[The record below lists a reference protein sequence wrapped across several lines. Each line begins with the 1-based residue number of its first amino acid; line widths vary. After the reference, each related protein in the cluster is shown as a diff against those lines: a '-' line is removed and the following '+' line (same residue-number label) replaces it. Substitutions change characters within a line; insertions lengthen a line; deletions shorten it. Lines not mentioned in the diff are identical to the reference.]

1 MLSGVDLAIVIGFLV
16 LVTVVGYMLSRIAN
30 EGIESYFLGG
40 NKIPWWLLGVSTAT
54 SNFDMSGTMVIV
66 AMVFALGYKGFL
78 VEIRGGVGLS
88 LAFLV
93 VFLAKWLRR
102 SRVMTSAEWMKLRFG
117 TDKQGRTAH
126 LISTLVYLLLSV
138 GMIAYFAEGAGKFLV
153 AYMPPDWVQT
163 ESPQATAQFLC
174 TTGMVLIGLFYTL
187 MSGLYGVVFT
197 DVIQMV
203 LLTFTAI
210 FISVKGFAMRG
221 AVDVLPEGFFDLDLE
236 SLPTDAGAGGL
247 GSGLL
252 SGNPEEWTPIF
263 GMFGLCV
270 LCWVLRTTLEGFGGV
285 GGYTDQRFFAARS
298 EREASLIGLE
308 AIVLSMFRWTMVAG
322 LVVLGYALVQQGG
335 EVGAIIEKDPENV
348 LPYVFGEYLPSG
360 IRGLVIAGMIAAAMS
375 TFDSTLNAGAAYFVK
390 DLYQSYINTE
400 ATPQQLM
407 SMSRWATVG
416 LCVAGVASAL
426 VIPDINTIWG
436 FITMGLG
443 MPMFIPL
450 CLRWYWPRFNGYGF
464 SVSLGVGVITGI
476 VINAGFGWP
485 IYIGVPVTVGVVS
498 VAAVVATLATSPTKN
513 DVLVN
518 FAVQIDPFGFWGK
531 FYKQGVERGL
541 VTEEKAEE
549 SFRAKMN
556 DVLAIFFVLPFQ
568 IALLLGGMSLI
579 FHDWTKFGFFMCVLA
594 VSGIGMYFFWWKN
607 LESDAKSA
615 EDDKIY
621 EPLPSGWG
629 EVDKYVEA
637 HASGAGRISAMGF
650 VDTPMTTTP
659 EPAQPAE
666 EPTAETAEEPQ
677 AATPEEPEAEGGDK
691 AEG

>member
-16 LVTVVGYMLSRIAN
+16 LVTVVGYMLSKVAS

-117 TDKQGRTAH
+117 TDEQGKTAH
-126 LISTLVYLLLSV
+126 LVSTIVYLVLSV

-153 AYMPPDWVQT
+153 AYMPPEWVQT
-163 ESPQATAQFLC
+163 EGAKATAQFLC

-210 FISVKGFAMRG
+210 YISVKGFAARS
-221 AVDVLPEGFFDLDLE
+221 AVEVLPEGFFDLDLE
-236 SLPTDAGAGGL
+236 SPAAGL
-247 GSGLL
+247 GQGLL

-322 LVVLGYALVQQGG
+322 LVVLGYALVQKGG
-335 EVGAIIEKDPENV
+335 SVGETIAADPENV

-390 DLYQSYINTE
+390 DLYHSYINQE
-400 ATPQQLM
+400 ATPAQLM
-407 SMSRWATVG
+407 SMSRWATIG
-416 LCVAGVASAL
+416 LCVLGVASAL

-464 SVSLGVGVITGI
+464 SVSLGIGVITGI
-476 VINAGFGWP
+476 VINAGLHLP
-485 IYIGVPVTVGVVS
+485 IYWGVPVTVVVVS
-498 VAAVVATLATSPTKN
+498 VAAVVTTYLTAPTKEN
-513 DVLVN
+513 VLVN
-518 FAVQIDPFGFWGK
+518 FAIQIDPWGFWGRYLK
-531 FYKQGVERGL
+531 IGEERGL
-541 VTEEKAEE
+541 VDRTYVET
-549 SFRAKMN
+549 SFGKKMN
-556 DVLAIFFVLPFQ
+556 DVLAVFFVLPFQ
-568 IALLLGGMSLI
+568 LALLLGGMSLI
-579 FHDWTKFGFFMCVLA
+579 FHDWVKFGFFMCVLG
-594 VSGIGMYFFWWKN
+594 VSVVGMYFFWWRN
-607 LESDAKSA
+607 LDSEEEAA

-629 EVDKYVEA
+629 EIDEYVEA
-637 HASGAGRISAMGF
+637 HASGMGRISGMGF
-650 VDTPMTTTP
+650 VD
-659 EPAQPAE
+659 EPPR
-666 EPTAETAEEPQ
+666 ETSQ
-677 AATPEEPEAEGGDK
+677 ATPTPPSATTATPPASEPPHTEAPSASESEPPKPTEG
-691 AEG
+691 